1 MDKITRKMG
10 FPVGSATLMDKVGI
24 DVAAKISEYL
34 GKELGS
40 RLGDSA
46 AMVSILKEM
55 VSKGMLGKFHLIFF
69 GSTNLEKICPGL
81 PQHRENRECGCSFF
95 QTGKTQRICQK
106 ILILFL
112 DREFTSNTE
121 IFLSLK
127 N

>member
-1 MDKITRKMG
+1 MELKKKHYVIWLQEGKTATEMDKITKKMG

-55 VSKGMLGKFHLIFF
+55 VSKGMLG
-69 GSTNLEKICPGL
+69 
-81 PQHRENRECGCSFF
+81 RF
-95 QTGKTQRICQK
+95 QCLVGFI
-106 ILILFL
+106 
-112 DREFTSNTE
+112 
-121 IFLSLK
+121 
-127 N
+127 